1 MLIILYYAKTTKQ
14 KKKLLYVFFRT
25 SRRSWSHHVCAINQ
39 LALRSENGTNLL
51 TFVPLSL
58 SISLSISLILSL
70 SALSHNLSLL
80 LKLNL
85 LLYFFFCVYYLTILI
100 RTTQSFSCVLQ
111 PRYINTS
118 VIKHTH
124 TTHQHSHTPS
134 TVLLYI

>member
-1 MLIILYYAKTTKQ
+1 MLIILYYAKTKTK

-58 SISLSISLILSL
+58 SLSISLILSL

-85 LLYFFFCVYYLTILI
+85 LLYFFFCVDYLTILI
-100 RTTQSFSCVLQ
+100 RKTQSFSCVLQ
-111 PRYINTS
+111 PRYMNTS
-118 VIKHTH
+118 VLKHTH